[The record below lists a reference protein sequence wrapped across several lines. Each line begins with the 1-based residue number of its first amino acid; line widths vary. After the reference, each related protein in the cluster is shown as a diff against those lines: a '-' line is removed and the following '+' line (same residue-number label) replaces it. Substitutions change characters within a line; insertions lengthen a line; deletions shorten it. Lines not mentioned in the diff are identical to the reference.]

1 MPERGQP
8 CFQPDPKTAD
18 APMFHR
24 RSDPGRRQRRA
35 RGKFDKGLSIVFQGQ
50 ERNDLRQS
58 SFAADGARGTVL
70 SSEALLA
77 SGRTALTFSGEAS
90 LARVEVVGNG
100 AAINALTADALKL
113 RLALED
119 SHAHTL
125 ASGATLT
132 PAPRTRC
139 APALPGPA
147 KRSHRRAPWPH
158 ACEPQRQLRGV
169 VSGRSDPA
177 RSRQEFQYAA
187 VGVNILTADGVGDVR
202 RTTNSRCFA
211 GRRTGTR
218 VGARAARERQS

>member
-1 MPERGQP
+1 
-8 CFQPDPKTAD
+8 
-18 APMFHR
+18 MFHR

-132 PAPRTRC
+132 PALELGAPLRYRDPPNDLTVERHGRT
-139 APALPGPA
+139 LV
-147 KRSHRRAPWPH
+147 SHSGSYDEWGVKNS
-158 ACEPQRQLRGV
+158 CPQ
-169 VSGRSDPA
+169 A
-177 RSRQEFQYAA
+177 R
-187 VGVNILTADGVGDVR
+187 DVR
-202 RTTNSRCFA
+202 LPFRSTLGVRI
-211 GRRTGTR
+211 RRHCEG
-218 VGARAARERQS
+218 